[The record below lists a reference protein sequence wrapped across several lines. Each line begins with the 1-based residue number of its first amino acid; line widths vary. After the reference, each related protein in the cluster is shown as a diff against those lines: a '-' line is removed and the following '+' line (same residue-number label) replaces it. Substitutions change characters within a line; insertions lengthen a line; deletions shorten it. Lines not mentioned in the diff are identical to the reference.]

1 MIEKEEEPK
10 SISPSKTLFIYD
22 LYSNNIFYSFPLTQ
36 ETIMSDL
43 KQDIISKFSLSKNF
57 NICFKYFTNGKDV
70 AIVPF
75 DQMKDL
81 ALKSPDSELPLRL
94 ADYNL
99 EKEIDMNKE
108 DNDINHPKWDNDRY
122 FEEYAKMY
130 IHYEMI
136 KDKTRCNAYRD
147 AILQNKVDFEDKV
160 VLDLGCGTGIL
171 SIFCVQAGAKKVY
184 AVDASDIANVA
195 RQIVELNG
203 HSDKIE
209 VIKGK
214 MEEINLPEKV
224 DVIVSEWMGLFLLFE
239 SMLESVIYARNKW
252 LKEGGK
258 LYPSRARLHIA
269 PIANDEYREKIEFF
283 QNPKYGINMST
294 LVPMTK
300 YEFSYYCNRAQQVQP
315 EWLCCED
322 NVFF

>member
-1 MIEKEEEPK
+1 
-10 SISPSKTLFIYD
+10 
-22 LYSNNIFYSFPLTQ
+22 
-36 ETIMSDL
+36 
-43 KQDIISKFSLSKNF
+43 
-57 NICFKYFTNGKDV
+57 
-70 AIVPF
+70 
-75 DQMKDL
+75 
-81 ALKSPDSELPLRL
+81 
-94 ADYNL
+94 
-99 EKEIDMNKE
+99 MNKE

-322 NVFF
+322 NVFFLRQIFEQ

>member
-1 MIEKEEEPK
+1 VE
-10 SISPSKTLFIYD
+10 
-22 LYSNNIFYSFPLTQ
+22 Q
-36 ETIMSDL
+36 E
-43 KQDIISKFSLSKNF
+43 
-57 NICFKYFTNGKDV
+57 YFQ
-70 AIVPF
+70 F
-75 DQMKDL
+75 
-81 ALKSPDSELPLRL
+81 
-94 ADYNL
+94 
-99 EKEIDMNKE
+99 
-108 DNDINHPKWDNDRY
+108 
-122 FEEYAKMY
+122 
-130 IHYEMI
+130 
-136 KDKTRCNAYRD
+136 
-147 AILQNKVDFEDKV
+147 
-160 VLDLGCGTGIL
+160 
-171 SIFCVQAGAKKVY
+171 FCVQAGAKKVY

-322 NVFF
+322 NVFFEADIRTVDRSEIRFIERPLKFTNFKRDYINGFGSWFDVTFEGTTTTVNLTTSPFTTLTHWKQDMFLFEDIIPIKNPEKEIILGKILAKQGEWIRHYDVTISFTFDGLNYHEKRWNM